1 MAGLRPRVGARVRHR
16 RQGCVMTARLL
27 LLAFVALLVLV
38 TVTLVSDLVTNAV
51 AGLQGGMF

>member
-1 MAGLRPRVGARVRHR
+1 
-16 RQGCVMTARLL
+16 MTARLL

-51 AGLQGGMF
+51 TGLEARLVESNQ

>member
-1 MAGLRPRVGARVRHR
+1 
-16 RQGCVMTARLL
+16 MTARLL

-38 TVTLVSDLVTNAV
+38 TVTLVSDLISTAV